1 MATLRT
7 RKRGNKWYYNFD
19 AETLDGKR
27 KIVEKGGFETKKE
40 AYDAGTRAY
49 ASYKNGNI
57 SLVSEKINM
66 SDFLTDWLAV
76 KKKEVRA
83 TSYAALCGRIKIL
96 LPYVGDMKLQK
107 LRPRDVDR
115 IFSTLAD
122 EGYSKNTLTAILTTF
137 KNALDYAVYPCELR
151 IDNPARLIK
160 VPRRAPKEIIERH
173 VIGQETLKD
182 LLTSFPFGHPY
193 HMPIIIAYHT
203 GMRLGEVLGLCWDAI
218 DLEER
223 KIYVVRQLV
232 YTSEKGFFFGTP
244 KTKTSEREILMDRQ
258 LVSILKRWKS
268 KQAENEIATG
278 ASYLHAYE
286 GTDGALWQISKTQD
300 APEEFTRRLLVCT
313 DGNGKAV
320 SRVSIGYALRTRGIN
335 FHSLRHTHATKLI
348 ENGAIPK
355 DVAARL
361 GHTDAT
367 ITQNLYAHDTEEMQR
382 NTVAILEN
390 SIL

>member
-223 KIYVVRQLV
+223 KIYVARQLV
-232 YTSEKGFFFGTP
+232 YAPKKGFYFSAP
-244 KTKTSEREILMDRQ
+244 KTNTSKREILMDRQ

-320 SRVSIGYALRTRGIN
+320 SRVSIAYALRTRGVN